1 MYFLLK
7 MEIFQRHDTFRGCN
21 LLFCCGIS
29 FQVVFAAP
37 SFANC
42 GSPIKMDDFF
52 EKGKFDGS
60 NFKDSEQGRPKQN
73 CAMCTM
79 ATTFF
84 WCGLAFLQ
92 RWDILERIILTI
104 ALWVWATPKQ
114 CGGLRISC
122 WAHEL
127 VVGPRQKIS
136 CPVAFS
142 FVWE

>member
-1 MYFLLK
+1 MGIFQCHVSFQGCTFHKPLANGLSIPVGTVG
-7 MEIFQRHDTFRGCN
+7 MEIFQCHDTFRGCN

-29 FQVVFAAP
+29 FQVVFVAP

-60 NFKDSEQGRPKQN
+60 NFRDSEQGRPKQN

-84 WCGLAFLQ
+84 WCGLPFFSDGTFLN
-92 RWDILERIILTI
+92 
-104 ALWVWATPKQ
+104 
-114 CGGLRISC
+114 GL
-122 WAHEL
+122 
-127 VVGPRQKIS
+127 
-136 CPVAFS
+136 F
-142 FVWE
+142 